1 MSLKTLT
8 LALAAVA
15 CASPFESLSKATS
28 DDPCEPCQPQ
38 GATGTT
44 PPAIGSDLSSLY
56 IDVLQ
61 SVKDIRFQ
69 ERSVVPRAEG
79 FCCRQSLDCVNVQ
92 NLNIA
97 MCYDKF
103 TTNFGFADGSYGSL
117 TTGNYSSSGATVNLF
132 TGDYAGGNIYAS
144 QPQDKPNTATLS
156 IPPQWTG
163 TGVGGPIPASQLG
176 SVVVFTTTIP
186 GTTITAPTTVPE
198 SVMVATIS
206 GKTVSTT
213 LAPVTYSGATTIA
226 PQTSTVTETAAAA
239 SSSSTGA
246 AGTVN
251 VDSTRSFGV
260 SILSA
265 LMYAVYAW

>member
-1 MSLKTLT
+1 MSLKTFA
-8 LALAAVA
+8 LALATVA

-38 GATGTT
+38 GATGTS

-61 SVKDIRFQ
+61 SVKDIHFQ

-117 TTGNYSSSGATVNLF
+117 TTGNYSSSGTVVNLF
-132 TGDYAGGNIYAS
+132 TGDYPGGNIYTNE
-144 QPQDKPNTATLS
+144 PQDKPNTETLS

-176 SVVVFTTTIP
+176 SIVVYTTTIP

-198 SVMVATIS
+198 SVMVETIS
-206 GKTVSTT
+206 GKTLSSTV
-213 LAPVTYSGATTIA
+213 APVTYTGATTVA
-226 PQTSTVTETAAAA
+226 PQTRTVTETPAA

-246 AGTVN
+246 AGTVT
-251 VDSTRSFGV
+251 VDSTRSFGI
-260 SILSA
+260 SFLSA
-265 LMYAVYAW
+265 VMYALYA